1 MTWRED
7 LVANTGLSGV
17 KGAIVG
23 WITSPGFVIVTWW
36 RLAKRLR
43 SGGRVGR
50 ALSWII
56 LRSCLTGRG
65 CYISLL
71 AEIGPGL
78 ILPHPIGL
86 VIGEGVRIGRSV
98 TLYQS
103 VTLGRHGLSEAEYP
117 EIKDRVVV
125 YAGAVVIGAVTV
137 GEAAIIA
144 ANAVVNRDVPP
155 GAVAAGIPARVLSN
169 RKAMP
174 SSARHQA

>member
-1 MTWRED
+1 MAWRED

-23 WITSPGFVIVTWW
+23 WITSPGFVMITWW
-36 RLAKRLR
+36 RFAKRLR
-43 SGGRVGR
+43 SSGRIGR
-50 ALSWII
+50 ALSWIV

-103 VTLGRHGLSEAEYP
+103 VTLGRHGLNKAEYP
-117 EIKDRVVV
+117 QLADNVVV
-125 YAGAVVIGAVTV
+125 YAGAVVIGPVTI
-137 GEAAIIA
+137 GEAAVIA
-144 ANAVVNRDVPP
+144 ANSVVNRDVPP
-155 GAVAAGIPARVLSN
+155 ESVAAGIPARILSG
-169 RKAMP
+169 RKATP
-174 SSARHQA
+174 SSARLEA

>member
-1 MTWRED
+1 MIWRED
-7 LVANTGLSGV
+7 LVANTGLSSA

-23 WITSPGFVIVTWW
+23 WITSPGFVIITWW

-43 SGGRVGR
+43 NSGRIGR

-56 LRSCLTGRG
+56 LRSRITGRG

-103 VTLGRHGLSEAEYP
+103 VTLGRHGMSEAEYP
-117 EIKDRVVV
+117 EIKDRAVV

-137 GEAAIIA
+137 GEAAVIA

-155 GAVAAGIPARVLSN
+155 EAIAAGIPARILSK
-169 RKAMP
+169 RTSMP